1 MTRTMA
7 AELAAHDIRVNAMA
21 PGYIATE
28 MNSDFLYSSR
38 GQKMMAE
45 VPLGR
50 FGALEELDECL
61 LMLSGD
67 RSKYLTGAVIPID
80 GGHALGIRD

>member
-1 MTRTMA
+1 MA
-7 AELAAHDIRVNAMA
+7 
-21 PGYIATE
+21 
-28 MNSDFLYSSR
+28 
-38 GQKMMAE
+38 K

-50 FGALEELDECL
+50 YGALEELNECL

-67 RSKYLTGAVIPID
+67 QSKYLTGAVIPID